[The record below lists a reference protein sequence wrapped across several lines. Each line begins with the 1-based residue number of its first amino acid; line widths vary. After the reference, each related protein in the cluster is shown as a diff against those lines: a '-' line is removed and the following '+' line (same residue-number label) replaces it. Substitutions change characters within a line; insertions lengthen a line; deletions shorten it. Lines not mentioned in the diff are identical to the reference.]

1 MVTSGLA
8 SGRVSIQVAAIETR
22 SLPSS
27 LAAAR
32 RGFTFYLADPSA
44 RLTSIAKAVRVN
56 RPYQNLAVQVNRRY
70 HFCNGALTAQTTR
83 SRNAFRRAVRRD
95 LFRHHLLPETR
106 IKSAVLRR
114 YFESPFRFRTDLS

>member
-44 RLTSIAKAVRVN
+44 RLTSIAKAVRVT
-56 RPYQNLAVQVNRRY
+56 RPLPNLAVQVNRRY
-70 HFCNGALTAQTTR
+70 HFCNGARNAQTTR
-83 SRNAFRRAVRRD
+83 SQDAFRRAVRRD
-95 LFRHHLLPETR
+95 LFRHDLLSQAR
-106 IKSAVLRR
+106 NKSALQ
-114 YFESPFRFRTDLS
+114 

>member
-32 RGFTFYLADPSA
+32 RGFSFYLADPSA
-44 RLTSIAKAVRVN
+44 RLTSIAHPWYRRLTSIAKAVRVG
-56 RPYQNLAVQVNRRY
+56 RPWQILAVQVNRR
-70 HFCNGALTAQTTR
+70 
-83 SRNAFRRAVRRD
+83 
-95 LFRHHLLPETR
+95 
-106 IKSAVLRR
+106 
-114 YFESPFRFRTDLS
+114 